1 MQQSEKI
8 AKGLDNQSLSLD
20 FLLCLIFLTKPLIS
34 TTLQKDALWSSKLS
48 D

>member
-8 AKGLDNQSLSLD
+8 AKGLDNQSLG
-20 FLLCLIFLTKPLIS
+20 FLLCLIFWIKPLIS
-34 TTLQKDALWSSKLS
+34 TIPQKDALKSNKLS